1 MWTKKCSFGQDKI
14 TALKNVFRNLEGKI
28 LFVEE
33 KSSKALWRAL

>member
-1 MWTKKCSFGQDKI
+1 MWTNKCFFFGQDKI

-33 KSSKALWRAL
+33 KSSKAL